1 MDHMMPEMDGVETLH
16 KLRMEENGVNK
27 DSIVIALTANA
38 VAGCRE
44 MYIGYGF
51 NDYFSKPIQAEK
63 LEELL
68 TKYLPKELVHMNQD
82 SIKKETENQSKR
94 QEISQ
99 ELLAIDRAIG
109 LSYCMDVEEVYQE
122 MLLEFGNQMEEYSAE
137 LEKCYET
144 ADWER
149 YASIT
154 HAIKGNAL
162 TIGASNFSE
171 LSKQHEFAAK
181 EQNIEFIRTEYP
193 VYGEALKKLTA
204 QVKTLS

>member
-16 KLRMEENGVNK
+16 RLRNDEDNRNQNVC
-27 DSIVIALTANA
+27 VIALTANA

-51 NDYFSKPIQAEK
+51 DDYFTKPIQAIK

-68 TKYLPKELVHMNQD
+68 MKYLFKKIVNRNMNAEKND
-82 SIKKETENQSKR
+82 HENTISV
-94 QEISQ
+94 SQ
-99 ELLAIDRAIG
+99 ELLAIDRELG
-109 LSYCMDVEEVYQE
+109 LSYCMDSEEVYHD
-122 MLLEFGNQMEEYSAE
+122 MLIEFGNQMNEYFEE
-137 LEKCYET
+137 LKVCYDA

-149 YASIT
+149 YASIA

-171 LSKQHEFAAK
+171 FSKQHEFAAK
-181 EQNIEFIRTEYP
+181 EKNEDFIRTEYP
-193 VYGEALKKLTA
+193 IYAETIKRLTVM
-204 QVKTLS
+204 VKERL